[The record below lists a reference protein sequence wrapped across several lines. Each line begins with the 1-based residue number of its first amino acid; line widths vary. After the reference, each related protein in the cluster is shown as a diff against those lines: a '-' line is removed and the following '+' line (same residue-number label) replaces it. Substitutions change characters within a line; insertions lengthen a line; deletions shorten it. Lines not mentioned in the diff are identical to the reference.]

1 MPKEEIEFTLIIMK
15 RITSIICLLI
25 LFSCSKEISEPKLEE
40 RGGIK
45 YEVNSTETFTGTS
58 VNYFSDGQL
67 KGKINY
73 KDGKKDGVHES
84 FYKNGKLR
92 FKKNYKDGKL
102 HGLSEEY
109 YFNGQLDYQG
119 NFKDGKEDGIHQSYY
134 ENGQLVTAENY
145 KNGKLNGLHER
156 FFEDGQMRFR
166 SIYIDGVLG
175 PYEMFFEDGRIEK
188 SVIYE
193 DGQRVVREYN
203 NKTGQLE
210 VRSEKSYMWENIIFF
225 TRLIIGS
232 IPFLYLLFTKEKQ
245 AERFGSKYLSFIKVD
260 WIRRLISIL
269 TLWFFAICFLSLV
282 SGISLDSIAL

>member
-1 MPKEEIEFTLIIMK
+1 MLSEVIGFTLIDMK

-40 RGGIK
+40 RDGIK
-45 YEVNSTETFTGTS
+45 YEVNSTATFTGSS
-58 VNYFSDGQL
+58 VNYYSDGQL

-73 KDGKKDGVHES
+73 KDGKKDGLHES
-84 FYKNGKLR
+84 FYTVGKLR

-109 YFNGQLDYQG
+109 HFNGQLHYRG
-119 NFKDGKEDGIHQSYY
+119 NFKDGKEDGTHHSYHG
-134 ENGQLVTAENY
+134 NGQLLTTESY
-145 KNGKLNGLHER
+145 KNGKLHGLHER
-156 FFEDGQMRFR
+156 FYEDGQMRSR
-166 SIYIDGVLG
+166 SIYRDGGLG
-175 PYEMFFEDGRIEK
+175 PYELFFEDGRIEK
-188 SVIYE
+188 RVIYE

-210 VRSEKSYMWENIIFF
+210 VRSEESYMWEDIIFF

-269 TLWFFAICFLSLV
+269 TLWFFAMCFLSLV
-282 SGISLDSIAL
+282 SGISLESIVL